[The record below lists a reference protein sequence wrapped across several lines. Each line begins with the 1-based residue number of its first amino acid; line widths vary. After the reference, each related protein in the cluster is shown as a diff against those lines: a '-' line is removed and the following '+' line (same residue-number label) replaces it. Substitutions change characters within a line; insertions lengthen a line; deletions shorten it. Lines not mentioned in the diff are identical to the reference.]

1 MRDKDY
7 TRYKK
12 SDLEAEKLLGREF
25 EERERERGWEVRRH
39 WSIERD

>member
-7 TRYKK
+7 TRCKK

-25 EERERERGWEVRRH
+25 EERERGWEVRRH
-39 WSIERD
+39 GNIE